1 MWRKCIG
8 ILGIFALAA
17 IIFTS
22 SSYVFA
28 DAEDDTSGA
37 IPDTTLYDK
46 NGITIELIQ
55 FEGTIGIY
63 DTDSESHLKQHL
75 QVKMDDVLV
84 PASSYRI
91 TGIPG
96 VGAEGFHALSV
107 DISSGNRLISCP
119 ISLEFI
125 VNQIVSV
132 EVDVGT
138 GLTINSNT
146 EYDDLKYE
154 LLAHIKIIRTDG
166 SVISPTLDEFTIEG
180 SLIAGVG
187 DNPEPRTLTVFVTM
201 GGVTKERSFNVD
213 IVPIK
218 PVSISVVDGP
228 SYGLIANT
236 DYIPETIRVKFEDN
250 TTKDVMDFLKNLRIP
265 LEDKKKLL
273 LGISAIMVNVGE
285 DSTKMATAACMGYSV
300 EDEMFVA
307 FYNTEI
313 KPIVNLD
320 IQTIYDQLSAK
331 VITEDKEEEKLDE
344 EFIFINK
351 ISKRLGCD
359 IDGDI
364 IRVGSQLYYISANNG
379 ILEKIEEE

>member
-8 ILGIFALAA
+8 MLGIIALAA
-17 IIFTS
+17 ILFTS

-154 LLAHIKIIRTDG
+154 LLTYIKIIRTDG

-187 DNPEPRTLTVFVTM
+187 DNPEPRTLKVFVTM
-201 GGVTKERSFNVD
+201 GGVTKECSFNVD

-250 TTKDVMDFLKNLRIP
+250 TTKDVMDFLNP
-265 LEDKKKLL
+265 
-273 LGISAIMVNVGE
+273 N
-285 DSTKMATAACMGYSV
+285 Y
-300 EDEMFVA
+300 
-307 FYNTEI
+307 
-313 KPIVNLD
+313 
-320 IQTIYDQLSAK
+320 K
-331 VITEDKEEEKLDE
+331 VIYSSSELGGLTDE
-344 EFIFINK
+344 ELKKADLTNTGMLSVNDTWVK
-351 ISKRLGCD
+351 I
-359 IDGDI
+359 
-364 IRVGSQLYYISANNG
+364 VY
-379 ILEKIEEE
+379 EECGGTAYFGKDYTCRCSTENHRCT